1 MAAVEGMRELK
12 RALAELSAGVQLNA
26 LRSAAQAAGR
36 AVVKEAQARIQVGS
50 EAHRTYRG
58 NLVAPGFA
66 RRSIV
71 ARSYIDKRRGRVG
84 VSVGVRAQAF
94 YAVSFLELERGRS
107 GARGRP
113 WLRPAFEAS
122 EQQMLNA
129 YRNALQRAVKRARA
143 KGKK

>member
-1 MAAVEGMRELK
+1 MAAVEGMRELM
-12 RALAELSAGVQLNA
+12 RALGELGAGVQLNA

-36 AVVKEAQARIQVGS
+36 AVVKNAQGRIQVGD
-50 EAHRTYRG
+50 EPHRTYRG
-58 NLVAPGFA
+58 VLVSPGFA

-84 VSVGVRAQAF
+84 VAIGVRAQAF
-94 YAVSFLELERGRS
+94 YAVNFLELERGRS

-122 EQQMLNA
+122 EQQMLDA
-129 YRNALQRAVKRARA
+129 YRNALQRAVNKARA